1 MDKGFRV
8 AALRISGFH
17 VEEEK
22 PKQDT
27 SEIDAWAKRVMHE
40 TEQRAKAKK
49 QEHNP
54 PKVKPKVTSYPKVN
68 IVTVSPR
75 DPQIPNPVD
84 TYIATKK
91 WMPKQEIQKYYH
103 LHPDI
108 YDQDSVQTA
117 MDKRFPDGL
126 PIVDL
131 CPIPADTPETIEEPP
146 EFKNMSQARR
156 DHLNANVEQSHA
168 EMAVKASSDGQ

>member
-1 MDKGFRV
+1 MLMDQEPMKNAEKGIRV

-27 SEIDAWAKRVMHE
+27 SEMDAWAKEVMRE

-54 PKVKPKVTSYPKVN
+54 PKVKPKVITYPKVN

-75 DPQIPNPVD
+75 DPQIPNPFGHLYSHQKVD
-84 TYIATKK
+84 AQTRNPEILPSPPGHLRPRQRPNRHGQKVPRRTPGSGPVPRPGRHPRTRRGATR
-91 WMPKQEIQKYYH
+91 
-103 LHPDI
+103 
-108 YDQDSVQTA
+108 V
-117 MDKRFPDGL
+117 
-126 PIVDL
+126 
-131 CPIPADTPETIEEPP
+131 
-146 EFKNMSQARR
+146 
-156 DHLNANVEQSHA
+156 
-168 EMAVKASSDGQ
+168 